1 MATTASLLSGL
12 RTESPDSST
21 AAAAIAG
28 WQAHAL
34 VSAEARLRDTWRD
47 FAKTKAPW
55 EKDAEA

>member
-1 MATTASLLSGL
+1 M
-12 RTESPDSST
+12 ESPDSST

-34 VSAEARLRDTWRD
+34 VSAEARLRDTWKE
-47 FAKTKAPW
+47 FAKAKAPW